1 MTAPDKRLRRIGWYA
16 FDWASQPFHTLLLT
30 FVFAPYLKEAVGSGE
45 RAQALWGYT
54 VGGAGM
60 VVALS
65 APILG
70 AVADAAGGRVRLVAL
85 CSLPLMAG
93 CALLWL
99 AAPGAA
105 SLAVVLPAL
114 AVALIALEVAT
125 IFTNALLPTLG
136 PRRALGRISGTG
148 WALGYLGGVL
158 ALALFLAFFAE
169 NGAGGRTLAG
179 LAPAFGL
186 DPALREGTRAV
197 GPFTALW
204 YGLFMVPFFLWVRDA
219 RTVRMGFLRAIRP
232 ALAALRASL
241 ARLPR
246 ERSLTAFLVASMLYR
261 DALAGI
267 YIFGGLYAAGILGWS
282 VTQVGVF
289 GILAALSGALFAWV
303 GGLADSRVGP
313 KPVIVVSVTV
323 LAVIALAVPFVSRGA
338 LFGIALPPG
347 AAAPDIA
354 FYVFGAVIGAAGGT
368 LQAASR
374 TMMTRQALPGRIT
387 EGFGLYALAG
397 KASAFLAPLSIGL
410 ATDLSGSQRLGI
422 LPVAVLLIA
431 GLWLMRRVSAGG
443 RS

>member
-1 MTAPDKRLRRIGWYA
+1 MTAPDQRLRRVGWYA

-30 FVFAPYLKEAVGSGE
+30 FVFAPYLKEVLGAGD

-54 VGGAGM
+54 VGSAGM
-60 VVALS
+60 VVAVS
-65 APILG
+65 APVLG

-85 CSLPLMAG
+85 CSLPLVAG

-105 SLAVVLPAL
+105 SLGVVLPAL
-114 AVALIALEVAT
+114 AVALIALEIAT

-136 PRRALGRISGTG
+136 PRSALGRISGTG

-158 ALALFLAFFAE
+158 ALALFLALFAE
-169 NGAGGRTLAG
+169 DGDTGRTLAG

-186 DPALREGTRAV
+186 DAALREGTRAV

-204 YGLFMVPFFLWVRDA
+204 YGLFMIPFFLWVRDA
-219 RTVRMGFLRAIRP
+219 RRARTGLVRAVRP
-232 ALAALRASL
+232 ALSALRESL
-241 ARLPR
+241 ARLPG
-246 ERSLTAFLVASMLYR
+246 ERSLTAFLLASMLYR

-267 YIFGGLYAAGILGWS
+267 YIFGGLYAAGVLGWS
-282 VTQVGVF
+282 VTEVGVF
-289 GILAALSGALFAWV
+289 GILAALSGALFAWA
-303 GGLADSRVGP
+303 GGLADSRFGP
-313 KPVIVVSVTV
+313 RPVIVVSVAVLTV
-323 LAVIALAVPFVSRGA
+323 ISVAVPMVSRGTM
-338 LFGIALPPG
+338 FGIALAPG

-354 FYVFGAVIGAAGGT
+354 FYVFGAGIGAAGGT

-374 TMMTRQALPGRIT
+374 TMLTRQALPGRIT

-397 KASAFLAPLSIGL
+397 KASAFLAPLSIGVV
-410 ATDLSGSQRLGI
+410 TDLTGSQRLGI

-431 GLWLMRRVSAGG
+431 GLWLMRRVSAVG
-443 RS
+443 RG